1 MSALRRSFEEWLS
14 ALDPA
19 VRVANHDLRGW
30 VITALAALGV
40 SAIAAFAPGVRDF
53 FQLQFAVSVLC
64 LVPGVLFGV
73 ATNAWDKGVGYSRL
87 GYGTVV
93 LIGSLLLQFYASS
106 LVSLSRAPGAF
117 VMGAMPLLVAS
128 YHGLIYRCTPAR
140 PFVAIGTLL
149 GMLGAWALAPSNTA
163 LAVFAFAGPAAVGAA
178 VLLGSQTL
186 RDDRERVRDA
196 ALRNA
201 IQAQILESRS
211 GDVRRLSAALLGILQ
226 RNHDAGNALSTS
238 LLSAD
243 FLVALTKS
251 DPLDERERDEAHE
264 VALQLRAALTRLKS
278 LVDDTRRFGRTE
290 MPEGESVVTPVVP
303 LPIARRVTAEL
314 AERFP
319 RVRIGCHSATERAV
333 SLPAEVCGGEETLYR
348 MLENMVLNACQ
359 GNGTRSAGR
368 VDVFVRDE
376 PLVGALIVQVIDDG
390 PGFTPAQLAR
400 PIDAFVTTKP
410 DGTGLG
416 LYTTE
421 RLVRAS
427 GGSLQRA
434 NGIDG
439 GAVVTL
445 YFAEAKSA

>member
-1 MSALRRSFEEWLS
+1 VSALRRSFDRWLN

-19 VRVANHDLRGW
+19 VRIANHDVRGW
-30 VITALAALGV
+30 ALTTLAALGV

-53 FQLQFAVSVLC
+53 FQLRFAVSVLC
-64 LVPGVLFGV
+64 FVPSVLFGV
-73 ATNAWDKGVGYSRL
+73 ATNAWDARVGYSRL

-93 LIGSLLLQFYASS
+93 WIGSLLLQFYACS
-106 LVSLSRAPGAF
+106 LVSLSLAPGSF
-117 VMGAMPLLVAS
+117 VMAAMPVLVAS
-128 YHGLIYRCTPAR
+128 YHGLIYRSTPST
-140 PFVAIGTLL
+140 PFVSIATLL
-149 GMLGAWALAPSNTA
+149 AMAAAYALAPSSA
-163 LAVFAFAGPAAVGAA
+163 ASGVFLVTGPAAIGGAL
-178 VLLGSQTL
+178 LLGSQTV
-186 RDDRERVRDA
+186 RDDRERVREA
-196 ALRNA
+196 ALRSA

-243 FLVALTKS
+243 FLVSLTKS
-251 DPLDERERDEAHE
+251 EPHDERERDEAHE
-264 VALQLRAALTRLKS
+264 VALQLRAALARLKR
-278 LVDDTRRFGRTE
+278 LVDDTRRLGTSE
-290 MPEGESVVTPVVP
+290 MPVGESEVTPVVP
-303 LPIARRVTAEL
+303 LVIARRVIAEV
-314 AERFP
+314 ADRFP
-319 RVRIGCHSATERAV
+319 RVRIACHSASERAAG
-333 SLPAEVCGGEETLYR
+333 LPAEVCGGEETLHR
-348 MLENMVLNACQ
+348 MLENMLLNACQ
-359 GNGTRSAGR
+359 GNGTVGASR

-376 PLVGALIVQVIDDG
+376 PHVGALVVQVIDDG

-400 PIDAFVTTKP
+400 PVDAFATTKA

-434 NGIDG
+434 NGLDG

-445 YFAEAKSA
+445 YFAEAKTA